1 MLAALSPTII
11 SPNGGE
17 SIFGNELLIT
27 WTTPSGD
34 PTSSLELFFTVNY
47 DPFNEPNWQQIATLP
62 YNATS
67 YLWRF
72 GNALRSSQCRIAIRT
87 RDSLGDRGGMSISA
101 NNFSI
106 HRKQL
111 EPPSLISP
119 LPNGRYDKF
128 IEIITDD
135 SGIINSYS
143 QRSSYQFYYSSLSAG
158 IPSTPI
164 AQNVA
169 IGSDPVVW
177 NTLNLPPA
185 SDYVLEAYLSDNDG
199 NFSNSTYIR
208 SINVVHEGFF
218 IVDTIAPVASISIN
232 NGDAF
237 TRFREVNVS
246 IVAKD
251 AATDVH
257 ALRLLDQHTTAAPE
271 SLANVKRFVLSDKNE
286 VKSVQL
292 LLQDFGAN
300 RNDELQIIQR
310 VFQVVV
316 ELNNTQI
323 VDIAIDIANKVCWAV
338 TSGDFKNLYKITD
351 FASLLSTFEDTP
363 TSVGV
368 FQSLPYISTNTVD
381 NKSVLYRF
389 NGGVTELLI
398 AFTDSDSTI
407 NSMATYGTKL
417 YLGMENGKIYSF
429 DGLNFVLFT
438 TVTNPVSLLYSDSN
452 ILYLIQKN
460 DLSLYVLNG
469 TSFSSVG

>member
-17 SIFGNELLIT
+17 SIFGNEILIT
-27 WTTPSGD
+27 WTVPSGD

-47 DPFNEPNWQQIATLP
+47 DPFNDPNWQQIATLP
-62 YNATS
+62 YNATN

-72 GNALRSSQCRIAIRT
+72 GNALRSNQCRIAIRS

-111 EPPSLISP
+111 ISPSLINP

-128 IEIITDD
+128 VEIITDD
-135 SGIINSYS
+135 SGIVNSYS

-158 IPSTPI
+158 IPSTLI
-164 AQNVA
+164 AQNVI
-169 IGSDPVVW
+169 IGSDPVIW
-177 NTLNLPPA
+177 NTLSLPPA
-185 SDYVLEAYLSDNDG
+185 NDYVLEAYLSDSDG
-199 NFSNSTYIR
+199 NLSNSTYIR
-208 SINVVHEGFF
+208 SINIVHEGFF
-218 IVDTIAPVASISIN
+218 IVDTIAPVASISVN

-246 IVAKD
+246 IVAQD
-251 AATDVH
+251 AATGIH
-257 ALRLLDQHTTAAPE
+257 SLRLLDQHTVGAPE
-271 SLANVKRFVLSDKNE
+271 ALTNVKRFVLSDNNE

-310 VFQVVV
+310 IFQVIV

-351 FASLLSTFEDTP
+351 FASLLSTFEDIP
-363 TSVGV
+363 TSVAV
-368 FQSLPYISTNTVD
+368 FQSLPYIATNTVD
-381 NKSVLYRF
+381 NKSVVYRF
-389 NGGVTELLI
+389 NGGTLELLT
-398 AFTDSDSTI
+398 AFTDADSTI
-407 NSMATYGTKL
+407 NSMVSYGAKL
-417 YLGMENGKIYSF
+417 YIGMENGNIYSF

-438 TVTNPVSLLYSDSN
+438 HVLNPVSLLYSDSN
-452 ILYLIQKN
+452 VLYLIQKK
-460 DLSLYVLNG
+460 DLKLYVLNG